1 MQKEKSSTR
10 FYIVWAAMIALIFAA
25 KGTGMLTTA
34 YVSGHSMVPTYQNG
48 DIVLGTNLAELKADS
63 VVMAHSP
70 TGHDVIK
77 RIVAVP
83 GDTVEVKGDSVIVL
97 FLFPEPIR
105 LGRMN
110 ISLLETIA
118 VIPLIPEAMDLLKRT
133 LSLESYL
140 STSRR
145 ENEKR
150 NAETSFSGEPKNFA
164 SDIRLPRIAPL
175 IPSLNTSSELRRCSL
190 LSFCFLESGTLPSTF
205 FNHSMRTPPILIPLS
220 FSKVDK
226 GGRCPR

>member
-83 GDTVEVKGDSVIVL
+83 GDTVEVNGDSVIVNGA
-97 FLFPEPIR
+97 PANDHENSP
-105 LGRMN
+105 GCS
-110 ISLLETIA
+110 ISL
-118 VIPLIPEAMDLLKRT
+118 
-133 LSLESYL
+133 
-140 STSRR
+140 
-145 ENEKR
+145 
-150 NAETSFSGEPKNFA
+150 
-164 SDIRLPRIAPL
+164 
-175 IPSLNTSSELRRCSL
+175 
-190 LSFCFLESGTLPSTF
+190 SGTYTLGEDEYF
-205 FNHSMRTPPILIPLS
+205 LAGDN
-220 FSKVDK
+220 
-226 GGRCPR
+226 RCNSIDSRSYGPVKKNAIFGVVFVHFQTGK